1 MIRKLQCW
9 LVSGTAGP
17 SRRQTSLHRI
27 HEYVLHTAWPLDNRC
42 ETLQLGSSFCFYS
55 CHLAVVGL
63 GWSQW
68 VNLGTIKGKARVTH
82 IPALTFSCSWDGE
95 EQESQPLLLFGTPA
109 LEAAILALYSY
120 HTLPEVSVFLWH
132 CRYYPWYCLTSLV
145 WGSKSKLLS

>member
-82 IPALTFSCSWDGE
+82 IPALTFSCSWAWRRAGKPA
-95 EQESQPLLLFGTPA
+95 SAALWNTSFRSSYTGIIFIPHSPRSFRVPLTLS
-109 LEAAILALYSY
+109 ILSMI
-120 HTLPEVSVFLWH
+120 LPDIPGMRLKE
-132 CRYYPWYCLTSLV
+132 
-145 WGSKSKLLS
+145 